1 MSEARKHKSYEEFR
15 NKRSGGL
22 QAYRYAQ
29 PDEQKAT
36 GGGAFGTYK
45 YGASAQEPE
54 KDDFNAI

>member
-45 YGASAQEPE
+45 YGASAQEP
-54 KDDFNAI
+54 